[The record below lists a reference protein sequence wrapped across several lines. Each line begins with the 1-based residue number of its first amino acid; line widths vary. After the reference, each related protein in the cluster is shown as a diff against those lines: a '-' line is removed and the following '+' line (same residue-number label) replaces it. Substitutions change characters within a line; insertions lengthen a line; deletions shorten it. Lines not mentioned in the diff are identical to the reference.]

1 LLEHGLDA
9 AQAENVTAAL
19 SANPQRWWVKFMM
32 RFDPGLEEPAASRT
46 LRSP

>member
-9 AQAENVTAAL
+9 AKAENVTAAL
-19 SANPQRWWVKFMM
+19 SANPQRWVKFMM
-32 RFDPGLEEPAASRT
+32 RFEPGLEEPAASRT